1 MRPTNVVLRVG
12 SYDEER
18 RLLERVERVSKETT
32 RLLIR
37 LVQVVDDEDD
47 RLILR
52 VRVQQRRDR
61 RRKGRQIDVARRAPE
76 LGR

>member
-76 LGR
+76 PGR

>member
-1 MRPTNVVLRVG
+1 M
-12 SYDEER
+12 
-18 RLLERVERVSKETT
+18 SKETT

>member
-18 RLLERVERVSKETT
+18 RLPERVERVSKETT